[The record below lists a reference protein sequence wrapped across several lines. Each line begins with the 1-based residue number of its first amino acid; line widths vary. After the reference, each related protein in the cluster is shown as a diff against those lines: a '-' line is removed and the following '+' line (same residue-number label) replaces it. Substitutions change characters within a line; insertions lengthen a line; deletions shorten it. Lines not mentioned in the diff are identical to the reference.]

1 MLLDDKLKKEEV
13 ERNLAIQNK
22 ALSVTLGQI
31 QKEQIVKNNI
41 SKNIEHTISFVDQV
55 LAFTSKDSS
64 VDLLLK
70 NLNQLEKIPDG
81 NIFMV

>member
-1 MLLDDKLKKEEV
+1 MLLEDKLKKEEV